1 MRKEEKK
8 LSFGPVTGKD
18 IEALEQIQSKVL
30 ELGKDLEHTS
40 KEWLNVF
47 SLGKRRLRVD
57 LVTLQLPERRMGV
70 SLFSQEISNM
80 TRGNSFK

>member
-1 MRKEEKK
+1 MRKEEKN
-8 LSFGPVTGKD
+8 LSFGQTLRLWSRP
-18 IEALEQIQSKVL
+18 KVL

-40 KEWLNVF
+40 KEWLSVF

-70 SLFSQEISNM
+70 SLFSQEIRNM
-80 TRGNSFK
+80 TRGNCFK